1 VKRKRILMLIAALA
15 LLSMTGKAA
24 PRPKAQMKEAAI
36 AAINAERARVRKA
49 PRPAGEV
56 KLLKQSVGYEIY
68 GFEHG
73 GFAVVSS
80 DDLVPELLG
89 VSSKRYSEGRNTNFQ
104 WWLSA
109 MSDAVDYAVQNNIAL
124 APIAP
129 DPAKF
134 PTQVGPLMTTEW
146 DQLDPYNMLLP
157 LSNGGDR
164 LYTGCVATAMAQV
177 LNYYKVPEHGVGQR
191 TIYYPQYDTS
201 GSAITAT
208 FEDDYYDWDNMLDN
222 YAVQPY
228 NDAQAQAVALLMRD
242 CGVAADMQYGGY
254 QESGSGAYSTD
265 AAEGLRTYF
274 GLTDATC
281 YERDGYNGPG
291 YSDQDWMDMVFTAL
305 SEDGPIYY
313 GGSSYYSGGH
323 AFVLHGYNAQGM
335 VYVNWGW
342 SGDDDGYYDISLLNP
357 SYYQFSTGQD
367 MIIGVRGERREL
379 VDKELTLDEAGSLNS
394 LITEEELGY
403 VGTLTLTGNINSSDL
418 LYLRKLAGVD
428 EYNERT
434 DGRLH
439 DLDLSQAHI
448 VEGGNP
454 FLIDGTARLTTT
466 ENELPERAFYGCRQ
480 LKSLK
485 LPAGLKH
492 WGDGALALCTQLS
505 DLEIGAPDAEAD
517 FVIDEQGMVWNVN
530 DATDLIAVLPSTSGD
545 LEIPD
550 GTVNIRNYALAGCA
564 RLNAVIIPASVT
576 TIGREAFRNASSMSE
591 LRVKGKEVPTLA
603 GNDVFTGMSMSACTL
618 YVRSGMK
625 TKFGQKAQWKDFINV
640 VEFGTTVKVRN
651 TIRKYGEENPEF
663 TFNILGDYVEG
674 MPEMTCE
681 ATPLSPAG
689 RYPIY
694 ISPGTI
700 TDELVE
706 FEDGY
711 LVVQKVEATATVVNA
726 TREQGQPNPEFELT
740 FEGLVNDETVPV
752 WISEPVFTCE
762 ADETSEPGEYPITVT
777 AEAESYKLAFVAGV
791 LTVTESVG
799 TGIAQPSTLN
809 PQRSTTYDLSGRRID
824 RPTKGV
830 YIQNGRKVILK

>member
-1 VKRKRILMLIAALA
+1 MKQERLFLTIVIC
-15 LLSMTGKAA
+15 LLTLSAVAA
-24 PRPKAQMKEAAI
+24 PRPKAQMKQAA
-36 AAINAERARVRKA
+36 AKAINEQRLKKKMAPKQAAE
-49 PRPAGEV
+49 
-56 KLLKQSVGYEIY
+56 LQTLKTTSRYDIL
-68 GFEHG
+68 GFVNG
-73 GFAVVSS
+73 GFAVVSA
-80 DDLVPELLG
+80 DDLMPEVLG
-89 VSSKRYSEGRNTNFQ
+89 VSTSKYSNGENKNFQ
-104 WWLSA
+104 WWLKA
-109 MSDAVDYAVQNNIAL
+109 IEGAADYAVQNNVQL
-124 APIAP
+124 TPVAP
-129 DPAKF
+129 DPAKY
-134 PTQVGPLMTTEW
+134 PTQVGPLMSTFW
-146 DQLDPYNMLLP
+146 DQLEPYNNLLP
-157 LSNGGDR
+157 PASGGR
-164 LYTGCVATAMAQV
+164 CYTGCVATAMAQV
-177 LNYYKVPEHGVGQR
+177 LNYFKVPEHGIGSR
-191 TIYYPQYDTS
+191 TIYYGSHAVTANFGDT
-201 GSAITAT
+201 
-208 FEDDYYDWDNMLDN
+208 YYDWDHMLDE
-222 YAVQPY
+222 YHYGQYTDEEAL
-228 NDAQAQAVALLMRD
+228 AVATLMRD
-242 CGVAADMQYGGY
+242 CGVAANMEYGGTA
-254 QESGSGAYSTD
+254 EGGSGAYSQD
-265 AAEGLRTYF
+265 AAEGLRQYF
-274 GLTDATC
+274 GFDEATC
-281 YERDGYNGPG
+281 YERDNYYGTNY
-291 YSDQDWMDMVFTAL
+291 YTDEEWMDMVFRAL

-313 GGSSYYSGGH
+313 GGADSWQGGH
-323 AFVLHGYNAQGM
+323 AFVLHGYNAQGQ

-434 DGRLH
+434 DGMLH
-439 DLDLSQAHI
+439 ELDLSQAHI

-454 FLIDGTARLTTT
+454 FLIDGTTRLTTT

-530 DATDLIAVLPSTSGD
+530 DATDLIAVLPSASGD